1 MADLQ
6 DALPPGWESRTDFIS
21 GKTYYINHNTKT
33 TTWDDP
39 RARQKH
45 STSKHV
51 EYIPLQHGSPDLRRN
66 YVYPSQISPIP
77 AFQISSTQNP
87 KCNALQELRSSS
99 RLSPLTVRGAK
110 VQDSSLTIQSETDD
124 AVSKISAMFPTVSET
139 HIRLLMKKYHNRE
152 ALVIS
157 ALQVEK
163 NPITTPGPFATPPPQ
178 RNIHHPGVHALQM
191 TPPLGLRPS
200 SRGGSPVLRPGSG
213 GTNSSGSPRVGD
225 AFKGSPR
232 PHSSPKLKLR
242 YMKSIFP
249 QADET
254 VILDVLYN
262 NESNIQKVSEILI
275 DMGFNRKDTVKAAQQ
290 KMETKIEEKRI
301 EEVKKNE
308 PPPPPPKIKTKE
320 EKAALKEEMKKKYAD
335 VPEHLI
341 KIALESVDFNESRAI
356 QILEIIVQE
365 DTDKKAAES
374 AASSSSEV
382 QQEEVVAKSELKV
395 TEMPTS
401 QSRQSIK
408 SLLKADKIDKDKT
421 AYSRLVENM
430 SPERRS
436 PNIMNTQGPN
446 ADLIKGP
453 NSKILLEDYVN
464 WQGPNSNHR
473 KGPQALSRGPNRS
486 LLSQRTYQACG
497 SNPELRKGPKQG
509 LAKGSIFSQLK
520 NVAVGGESRGK

>member
-1 MADLQ
+1 MAELQ
-6 DALPPGWESRTDFIS
+6 DSLPPGWESRTDFIS

-39 RARQKH
+39 RTRQKH
-45 STSKHV
+45 TTPKHV

-87 KCNALQELRSSS
+87 KCNPLQELRGGS

-110 VQDSSLTIQSETDD
+110 VQDSSLTIHSETDD

-139 HIRLLMKKYHNRE
+139 HIRLLMKKY
-152 ALVIS
+152 
-157 ALQVEK
+157 
-163 NPITTPGPFATPPPQ
+163 
-178 RNIHHPGVHALQM
+178 
-191 TPPLGLRPS
+191 
-200 SRGGSPVLRPGSG
+200 
-213 GTNSSGSPRVGD
+213 
-225 AFKGSPR
+225 
-232 PHSSPKLKLR
+232 
-242 YMKSIFP
+242 MKSIFP

-254 VILDVLYN
+254 VILDILYN
-262 NESNIQKVSEILI
+262 NESNIQKASEILSE
-275 DMGFNRKDTVKAAQQ
+275 MGFNRKDTVKAAQL
-290 KMETKIEEKRI
+290 KMETRIEEKRI
-301 EEVKKNE
+301 EEVKRNE

-320 EKAALKEEMKKKYAD
+320 EKAALKEEMKKKYAE

-341 KIALESVDFNESRAI
+341 KIALESVDFNESRAN
-356 QILEIIVQE
+356 QILEIIIQE

-374 AASSSSEV
+374 VAIGNEI
-382 QQEEVVAKSELKV
+382 QEEIVKKSELKV

-408 SLLKADKIDKDKT
+408 SLLKADKVEKDKT
-421 AYSRLVENM
+421 TYSRLVENM

-436 PNIMNTQGPN
+436 PNIMSTKGPN
-446 ADLIKGP
+446 VDLIKGP

-464 WQGPNSNHR
+464 WQGPNSNIR
-473 KGPQALSRGPNRS
+473 KGPQGLSKGANRS